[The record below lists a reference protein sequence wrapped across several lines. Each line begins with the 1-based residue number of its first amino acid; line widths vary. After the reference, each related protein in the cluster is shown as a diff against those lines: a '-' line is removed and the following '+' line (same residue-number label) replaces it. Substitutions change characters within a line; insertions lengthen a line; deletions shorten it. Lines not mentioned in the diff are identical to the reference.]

1 MLVVGTRIA
10 RKNFAALAD
19 AGRKLR
25 ELGLELVAAGSGR
38 AYMRP
43 GETPPMRSLGY
54 VPEDYL
60 PGLYAGARALAMPS
74 LYEGFG
80 LPVLEAMASGV
91 PVVAANRTALP
102 ETCGDAALLVDPED
116 GPALADALVAA
127 APTRTCGPDSCPP
140 GSSGRRSSPG
150 PAAPSSPTRS
160 SATRWPPMRNA
171 RGRPARPPPDRRRRP
186 TWPSPRSS

>member
-102 ETCGDAALLVDPED
+102 ETCGDAAVLVDPAD
-116 GPALADALVAA
+116 GPGLADALVA
-127 APTRTCGPDSCPP
+127 RRHRRGPARATGARRARAGGAVHLDSQRRAHRRGHRRPA
-140 GSSGRRSSPG
+140 GRR
-150 PAAPSSPTRS
+150 
-160 SATRWPPMRNA
+160 
-171 RGRPARPPPDRRRRP
+171 
-186 TWPSPRSS
+186 